1 MSDTY
6 TRFKLTYT
14 PLGARSAYDDSPAA
28 GRLAILTMD
37 NGRDY
42 KKPNTFGEQALNS
55 LSEALDELESQTD
68 VKGLLLTGKQFIFAV
83 GADLTSF
90 AGMDADG
97 ARAGGQGGHAVFAR
111 IMDLPFPTLAAIN
124 GACMGGGLEIA
135 LHCDYR
141 TVSTGAAAIAFPEV
155 FLSIFPAWGGTQ
167 LAPRVAGA
175 KNAIDAIVVDAL
187 NNNRMMKP
195 QQAFERGF
203 ADRLIDSA
211 VFLDESVALLE
222 RLVTGE
228 ETIERPAGGEG
239 GDPAEGLDEA
249 LANARAFAD
258 AKVHGAT
265 RAPYVALDLIEFAAR
280 GGDLAEGRRREQD
293 GLAELLPA
301 PQAQASVYAFD
312 LVQNRAKKQ
321 PWRPEAAP
329 RRLQKV
335 AVVGAGLMGAQLGA
349 LHLQRLELPLVM
361 KDIDEGVLGRCREH
375 IEGELDKLVQ
385 KGRLKPGK
393 AAFLKGLVTYTTSY
407 EDVRGAD
414 WVIEAVLERMDLKQA
429 IFADLEEVVE
439 ESAILATN
447 TSSLSVAE
455 MAQKLSHPERVVG
468 FHFFN
473 PVAVLPLVEVIR
485 PEGVSDE
492 AMATAFDV
500 AKKLKKTG
508 VQCADRPAFIVNRL
522 LSRFNGTAVR
532 ALRRGNDF
540 KEIDEAIK
548 GLGLPMGP
556 FELFGLVGLKV
567 ALHTAQTLAEAFP
580 DRFVIDDNFRAIADA
595 DAPGVYD
602 WSAGGEVH
610 AQIRDLVQV
619 DEDATPMTADEIRRV
634 ALEAAADECA
644 RMLDDGTVA
653 DARDIDTGMILGA
666 GFPFFMGGLCRH
678 LDQTGISQQ
687 VAGRDLVT
695 STDHAQS

>member
-1 MSDTY
+1 VSDDVFTQ
-6 TRFKLTYT
+6 FKLTYT
-14 PLGARSAYDDSPAA
+14 DSPTA
-28 GRLAILTMD
+28 GRLAIMTMD

-42 KKPNTFGEQALNS
+42 RKPNTFGEQALGS
-55 LSEALDELESQTD
+55 LSDALDELASQHD
-68 VKGLLLTGKQFIFAV
+68 VKGLLLTGKHFIFAV
-83 GADLTSF
+83 GADLTQF
-90 AGMDADG
+90 EGMDADG
-97 ARAGGQGGHAVFAR
+97 AREGGRRGHEVFAR
-111 IMDLPFPTLAAIN
+111 LQALPFPTLAAIN

-141 TVSTGAAAIAFPEV
+141 TLSTGAAAIAFPEV

-175 KNAIDAIVVDAL
+175 RNAIDAIVVDAL

-222 RLVTGE
+222 RLVTGD
-228 ETIERPAGGEG
+228 ETIERASAA
-239 GDPAEGLDEA
+239 DLAEGLDEA

-258 AKVHGAT
+258 NKVHGAT

-280 GGDLAEGRRREQD
+280 GGDLDEGRVREQA

-321 PWRPEAAP
+321 PWRPDAAP
-329 RRLQKV
+329 RRIEKI
-335 AVVGAGLMGAQLGA
+335 AVIGAGLMGAQLGA
-349 LHLQRLELPLVM
+349 LHLQRFEVPLVM

-375 IEGELDKLVQ
+375 IEGELDKRVQ
-385 KGRLKPGK
+385 KGRMKQGK
-393 AAFLKGLVTYTTSY
+393 ANFLKSLVSYTTSY

-414 WVIEAVLERMDLKQA
+414 WAIEAVLERMDLKQA
-429 IFADLEEVVE
+429 IFADLEEVLDEGAV
-439 ESAILATN
+439 LATN
-447 TSSLSVAE
+447 TSSLSVRE
-455 MAQKLSHPERVVG
+455 MGQKLAHPERVVG

-473 PVAVLPLVEVIR
+473 PVAVLPLVEVIK

-508 VQCADRPAFIVNRL
+508 VQCADAPAFIVNRL
-522 LSRFNGTAVR
+522 LSRFNGTAVQ

-540 KEIDEAIK
+540 KEIDTAIK
-548 GLGLPMGP
+548 ELGLPMGP

-567 ALHTAQTLAEAFP
+567 AFHTAETLADAFP
-580 DRFVIDDNFRAIADA
+580 DRFAIDDNFKAIAESEL
-595 DAPGVYD
+595 PGVYD
-602 WSAGGEVH
+602 WSAGGEVY
-610 AQIRDLVQV
+610 AQIRELVQV
-619 DEDATPMTADEIRRV
+619 DEGAAPMTADEIRRA
-634 ALEAAADECA
+634 ALEAAADECH
-644 RMLDDGTVA
+644 RMLEDGTVA
-653 DARDIDTGMILGA
+653 DARDIDTGMIMGA
-666 GFPFFMGGLCRH
+666 GFPFFMGGLCKH
-678 LDQTGISQQ
+678 LDQTGVSQQ
-687 VAGRDLVT
+687 VVGRDLVT
-695 STDHAQS
+695 ATDHASA

>member
-1 MSDTY
+1 MTDDVY
-6 TRFKLTYT
+6 TQFKLTY
-14 PLGARSAYDDSPAA
+14 DESPSA
-28 GRLAILTMD
+28 GRLAVLTMD
-37 NGRDY
+37 NGQDY
-42 KKPNTFGEQALNS
+42 RKPNTFGAQALQS
-55 LSEALDELESQTD
+55 LGEALDELSTQTD
-68 VKGLLLTGKQFIFAV
+68 VKGLLLTGKHFIFAV
-83 GADLTSF
+83 GADLSQF
-90 AGMDADG
+90 GGMDAEG
-97 ARAGGQGGHAVFAR
+97 ARAGGRGGHEVFAR
-111 IMDLPFPTLAAIN
+111 LMDLPFPTLAAIN

-155 FLSIFPAWGGTQ
+155 FLSIVPGWGGTQ
-167 LAPRVAGA
+167 LAPRIAGA
-175 KNAIDAIVVDAL
+175 QNAIDAIVVNAL
-187 NNNRMMKP
+187 NTNKIMKP
-195 QQAFERGF
+195 KEAFERGF

-211 VFLDESVALLE
+211 VFLDESLALLE

-228 ETIERPAGGEG
+228 ETISREV
-239 GDPAEGLDEA
+239 DPTDGLDEA

-265 RAPYVALDLIEFAAR
+265 RAPYLALDLIEFAAR
-280 GGDLAEGRRREQD
+280 GGDLAEGREREAEAL
-293 GLAELLPA
+293 GELLPA
-301 PQAQASVYAFD
+301 NQAQASVYAFD
-312 LVQNRAKKQ
+312 LVQSRAKKQ
-321 PWRPEAAP
+321 PWRPDAQP

-335 AVVGAGLMGAQLGA
+335 AVIGAGLMGAQLGA

-375 IEGELDKLVQ
+375 IEGEVDKQVA
-385 KGRLKPGK
+385 KGRIKPGK
-393 AAFLKGLVTYTTSY
+393 AEFLKSLVTYTTSY

-429 IFADLEEVVE
+429 IFADLEEVLDDG
-439 ESAILATN
+439 AILATN

-455 MAQKLSHPERVVG
+455 MATKLAHPERVVG

-473 PVAVLPLVEVIR
+473 PVAILPLVEVIR
-485 PEGVSDE
+485 PEGVADE

-500 AKKLKKTG
+500 AKKLKKTA

-522 LSRFNGTAVR
+522 LSRFNGTAVQ

-540 KEIDEAIK
+540 KQIDEAIK

-567 ALHTAQTLAEAFP
+567 AFHTAETLAEAYP
-580 DRFVIDDNFRAIADA
+580 DRFVIDPNFAAIANSDL
-595 DAPGVYD
+595 PGVYD
-602 WSAGGEVH
+602 WSAGGEVY
-610 AQIRDLVQV
+610 AQVREMVEV
-619 DEDATPMTADEIRRV
+619 DEDATPMSDDEIRRM
-634 ALEAAADECA
+634 ALVAAADECG

-666 GFPFFMGGLCRH
+666 GFPFFMGGLCKH
-678 LDQTGISQQ
+678 LDQTGISAE
-687 VAGRDLVT
+687 VVGRTLIT
-695 STDHAQS
+695 AEDHAQS